1 MTKILAIMLLA
12 ATLLA
17 LALQSVPPV
26 TAAAVSTAVPSST
39 GVAPMP
45 APKEPFDTTPISA
58 VETVGAARGD

>member
-1 MTKILAIMLLA
+1 MTKILAIVLLA

-39 GVAPMP
+39 DVAPMP
-45 APKEPFDTTPISA
+45 APEEPFDTTPISA